1 MFKKMRKYLI
11 FILPLFFAV
20 TSFNNV
26 SAARTSNADLYKK
39 SLIMGVKTCYQK
51 YAKSSINYKDFS
63 DYMSIFE
70 GSGFSKISS
79 DDVWITTHVGNSLNS
94 GGRGDSNLSC
104 QQVFA
109 GYRSQAK
116 GLKDYYT
123 IPSDLEKLGYVFNHV
138 EGAATS
144 ASGTTTATTD
154 QITFKIDSVVDSS
167 NSNSNKMQV
176 IGNGISCNAEQI
188 YHDGLIFKYH
198 YWEITGC
205 SGKTGISYNG
215 EELFV
220 LDGDINDGFLVTG
233 TGTEIF
239 PYNGDHF
246 APLKYYTFSH
256 TSEKVSLESEFVKTN
271 FLNMLKTDTET
282 AANKYYSSPS
292 ATVGSAIST
301 PKSTDKTNPSS
312 VYKPK
317 NDSKTKAATVLIQNL
332 GASFALIGWTSD
344 DKYSLY
350 YQYLLDIQKSYP
362 DININQCST
371 EKPSSGWAFK
381 NSSTSWCIIN
391 IPTSSKIA
399 ESETLSVLDGDN
411 GLKEGTFND
420 VLNWFNDESNYNGVS
435 EDTYANASTDENGDL
450 IPEASTEDAD
460 GDEREATCINSGAM
474 SSLGWV
480 ICPILDIMNNA
491 TNVLYNDFVEPAL
504 YVDVS
509 LFSVADSNTDSAV
522 KSGWETFRNFANTFF
537 IILFLVVIVSQLTGV
552 GLNNYNIKKI
562 LPRLIVA
569 AILINLSYVICQVCI
584 DISNILGRGI
594 MDFFDNIE
602 VSMPTSVEGMGVSGF
617 ATGTLTAVILI
628 GTILAGV
635 WFILSAEG
643 WSGIVVIIVLAAI
656 SIVTSLLFLFLVL
669 AAREAAVIILVIISP
684 VAVVAYML
692 PNTKTL
698 IFDKWKKLF
707 QNLLVVYPVCGF
719 IVGGGNFVSKILLSA
734 GAESGNVGF
743 FSAFAAMLVGILPI
757 FFIPKLV
764 RQSLSAVGDIG
775 TKISNFGRGVSTRG
789 RKGAEKFAE
798 NSEHIKQWKAGSADR
813 FQAFKNRRGMRS
825 GNARVRARA
834 VESESAR
841 LAANAKIN
849 RLSNPD
855 GIRRRLSAV
864 QAAEEDKAYDEAISQ
879 RLALMNSGGEDGG
892 VRMRDGSRRAYTLD
906 NMLARVREIEDDSRG
921 RQLTADERQEF
932 GALARGIV
940 NEKGGAGQLHRIVR
954 HSGETHDANGN
965 VTGQN
970 LNENFMQAMGD
981 IYSQDATVKSKMRE
995 KDAGD
1000 SAYIE
1005 TFMPGGAGAQP
1016 GGGRT
1021 FQDFRNSPNLNDA
1034 QGRSDYQ
1041 MAIDTRVRSYEAGLN
1056 QGGEALQEY
1065 IDNLNR
1071 ADCQTIRDNDE
1082 LYYSMDVADRQRF
1095 DARARTLGV
1104 TGPSNTNVNIVNPGP
1119 NPGPTP

>member
-1 MFKKMRKYLI
+1 MKNNLKRCLAWLLVPTLLI
-11 FILPLFFAV
+11 TTVAGSTTVVAAGTIDVGRSDIYNKLYEAMQVNVIANTMAKCIGSIDEYNAISASDAKSGKIFVKGLFGTGTDISTALWVEKLTQGKVDNGSIYCYQNDGTNILNQFARITDMSIDTIV
-20 TSFNNV
+20 CNQGSPRILSRAQYNADTGYYDAVEGNCSSFNDEGAEYIKAEDASTQFKELYNEWRSGKDNPYLPTYEKLGNFNNTDGYFSYIADFDAMCSADVV
-26 SAARTSNADLYKK
+26 SESGKQGETD
-39 SLIMGVKTCYQK
+39 YQK
-51 YAKSSINYKDFS
+51 IAKFTKSDNKLVVQSQYYHVNNNKTWTYALSGDNPAKSCTGLLERIAALQE
-63 DYMSIFE
+63 I
-70 GSGFSKISS
+70 S
-79 DDVWITTHVGNSLNS
+79 DDVGEGEGYENILINELNDACRTAINENEDKIREALADNEGQLAALNS
-94 GGRGDSNLSC
+94 
-104 QQVFA
+104 
-109 GYRSQAK
+109 AK
-116 GLKDYYT
+116 
-123 IPSDLEKLGYVFNHV
+123 I
-138 EGAATS
+138 
-144 ASGTTTATTD
+144 SGTFYKMEGSRDDESGQIYQCVVDIDVNSYDIVDTAT
-154 QITFKIDSVVDSS
+154 
-167 NSNSNKMQV
+167 
-176 IGNGISCNAEQI
+176 
-188 YHDGLIFKYH
+188 
-198 YWEITGC
+198 
-205 SGKTGISYNG
+205 
-215 EELFV
+215 
-220 LDGDINDGFLVTG
+220 
-233 TGTEIF
+233 
-239 PYNGDHF
+239 
-246 APLKYYTFSH
+246 
-256 TSEKVSLESEFVKTN
+256 
-271 FLNMLKTDTET
+271 
-282 AANKYYSSPS
+282 
-292 ATVGSAIST
+292 
-301 PKSTDKTNPSS
+301 
-312 VYKPK
+312 
-317 NDSKTKAATVLIQNL
+317 
-332 GASFALIGWTSD
+332 
-344 DKYSLY
+344 
-350 YQYLLDIQKSYP
+350 
-362 DININQCST
+362 
-371 EKPSSGWAFK
+371 
-381 NSSTSWCIIN
+381 
-391 IPTSSKIA
+391 
-399 ESETLSVLDGDN
+399 
-411 GLKEGTFND
+411 
-420 VLNWFNDESNYNGVS
+420 
-435 EDTYANASTDENGDL
+435 STDEE
-450 IPEASTEDAD
+450 I
-460 GDEREATCINSGAM
+460 TCSNSGAM

-509 LFSVADSNTDSAV
+509 LFSVADSNTGSAV

>member
-1 MFKKMRKYLI
+1 MKNNLKRCLAWLLVPTLLITTVAGSTTVVAAGTIDVGRSDIYNKLYEAMQVNVIANTMAKCIGSIDEYNAISASDAKSGKIFVKGLFGTGTDISTALWVEKLTQGKVDNGSIYCYQNDGTNILNQFATITGMSIDTIVCNQGNPRILSRAQYNANTGYYDAVEGNCSSFNDEGAEYIKAKDASTQFKKLYEEWLAGKDNPYLPTYDV
-11 FILPLFFAV
+11 LGD
-20 TSFNNV
+20 FNNTDGYFSYIADFGAMC
-26 SAARTSNADLYKK
+26 SA
-39 SLIMGVKTCYQK
+39 
-51 YAKSSINYKDFS
+51 
-63 DYMSIFE
+63 
-70 GSGFSKISS
+70 
-79 DDVWITTHVGNSLNS
+79 DVV
-94 GGRGDSNLSC
+94 
-104 QQVFA
+104 
-109 GYRSQAK
+109 
-116 GLKDYYT
+116 
-123 IPSDLEKLGYVFNHV
+123 
-138 EGAATS
+138 S
-144 ASGTTTATTD
+144 ASGKQDGTDYQEIAKFTKSDNKLVVQNQYYHVNNNKTWTYALSGDNPAKSCTGLLERIAALQTIDNGVGKKDGGYENILIDELNGACETAITENEDKIREALADNEGQLAALNSAKNSGTFYKSEGSRDDESGQIYQCVVDIDVNSYDIVDTAT
-154 QITFKIDSVVDSS
+154 
-167 NSNSNKMQV
+167 
-176 IGNGISCNAEQI
+176 
-188 YHDGLIFKYH
+188 
-198 YWEITGC
+198 
-205 SGKTGISYNG
+205 
-215 EELFV
+215 
-220 LDGDINDGFLVTG
+220 
-233 TGTEIF
+233 
-239 PYNGDHF
+239 
-246 APLKYYTFSH
+246 
-256 TSEKVSLESEFVKTN
+256 
-271 FLNMLKTDTET
+271 
-282 AANKYYSSPS
+282 
-292 ATVGSAIST
+292 
-301 PKSTDKTNPSS
+301 
-312 VYKPK
+312 
-317 NDSKTKAATVLIQNL
+317 
-332 GASFALIGWTSD
+332 
-344 DKYSLY
+344 
-350 YQYLLDIQKSYP
+350 
-362 DININQCST
+362 
-371 EKPSSGWAFK
+371 
-381 NSSTSWCIIN
+381 
-391 IPTSSKIA
+391 
-399 ESETLSVLDGDN
+399 
-411 GLKEGTFND
+411 
-420 VLNWFNDESNYNGVS
+420 
-435 EDTYANASTDENGDL
+435 STDEE
-450 IPEASTEDAD
+450 I
-460 GDEREATCINSGAM
+460 TCSNSGAM

-509 LFSVADSNTDSAV
+509 LFSVADSNTGSAV

-798 NSEHIKQWKAGSADR
+798 NSERIKQWKAGSADR